1 MLITKNTRV
10 ADILREYGDIADVM
24 EVFGIKRV
32 GRYSIRALATKA
44 VTVEWAARIHGVP
57 LNEFLRILKKA
68 VANPEKTGP
77 ANALKGKYFNLAKSK
92 LKISHWS
99 TIVVLLSLLLFFFA
113 LPHTLEDFATGEPAK
128 AGIPAYVLAY
138 VIAGMF
144 ALQGLGLLWIAR
156 QMHRGYVLHAFLGIF
171 WPISAGVTQLPTIL
185 SGAPYRAGFISI
197 FNVGGML
204 LIGVLLFMTS
214 ILALRVN
221 QSR

>member
-128 AGIPAYVLAY
+128 AGIPTYVLAY

-156 QMHRGYVLHAFLGIF
+156 QMHRGYILHAFLGIF
-171 WPISAGVTQLPTIL
+171 WPISAGVTQLPAIL

-204 LIGVLLFMTS
+204 LIGVLLFLTS